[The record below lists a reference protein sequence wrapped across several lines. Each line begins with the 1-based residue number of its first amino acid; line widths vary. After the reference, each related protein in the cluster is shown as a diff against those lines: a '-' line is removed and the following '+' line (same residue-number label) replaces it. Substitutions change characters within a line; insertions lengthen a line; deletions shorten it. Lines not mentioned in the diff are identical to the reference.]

1 MPFRTPY
8 TSTRL
13 SWRPPCALLL
23 FRGYHARRT
32 TLLFWSSLCFIGLA
46 LNSALMLI
54 DLYVFPGVD
63 LSFLRSAIALTGMT
77 VLLFGLIWSI
87 R

>member
-1 MPFRTPY
+1 
-8 TSTRL
+8 
-13 SWRPPCALLL
+13 
-23 FRGYHARRT
+23 
-32 TLLFWSSLCFIGLA
+32 
-46 LNSALMLI
+46 MLI